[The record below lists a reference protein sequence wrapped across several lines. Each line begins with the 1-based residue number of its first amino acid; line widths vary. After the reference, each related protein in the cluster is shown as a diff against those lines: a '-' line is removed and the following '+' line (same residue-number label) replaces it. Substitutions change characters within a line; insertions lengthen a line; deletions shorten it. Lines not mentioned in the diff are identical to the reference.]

1 MIDIRSELQKT
12 RVDLNDMKQSETRDR
27 AAFEKLTRTM
37 ADLRVRQGLL
47 LFDAHEKV
55 LKQLTPEQQKMFKE
69 MQQERRGKR
78 GEQMKRK
85 FRDRDH

>member
-1 MIDIRSELQKT
+1 
-12 RVDLNDMKQSETRDR
+12 
-27 AAFEKLTRTM
+27 M